1 MNGWAKFFLLIVC
14 CIFTLILWPQ
24 YNTDSLQF
32 MGLLALLWTCLILL
46 VSIVGN
52 IFALYKFEFLNRL
65 VSLAYL
71 AALLASLI
79 YYFPLENDQ
88 TPYLRMK
95 NNIWPTISDAKAG
108 IERLT
113 FNFDFVRRNVNNEK
127 NYINQQFDKADSTK
141 KEIKKAVQK
150 TQEMLDIIVEPAEE
164 QESAQ

>member
-113 FNFDFVRRNVNNEK
+113 FNFDFVRRNANNEK
-127 NYINQQFDKADSTK
+127 NYINQQFDKADSAK

-150 TQEMLDIIVEPAEE
+150 TQEVLDIIVEPAEE

>member
-79 YYFPLENDQ
+79 YYFPLENNQ

-113 FNFDFVRRNVNNEK
+113 FNFDFVRRNANNEK

>member
-95 NNIWPTISDAKAG
+95 NNIWPTISDAKTG

-113 FNFDFVRRNVNNEK
+113 FNFDFIRRNANNEK

>member
-46 VSIVGN
+46 ISIVGN

-79 YYFPLENDQ
+79 YNFPLENDQ

>member
-88 TPYLRMK
+88 TPYLRKK

>member
-79 YYFPLENDQ
+79 YNFPLENDQ

>member
-1 MNGWAKFFLLIVC
+1 MVI
-14 CIFTLILWPQ
+14 
-24 YNTDSLQF
+24 YN
-32 MGLLALLWTCLILL
+32 
-46 VSIVGN
+46 
-52 IFALYKFEFLNRL
+52 
-65 VSLAYL
+65 
-71 AALLASLI
+71 
-79 YYFPLENDQ
+79 FPLENDQ

>member
-95 NNIWPTISDAKAG
+95 NNIWPTISDAKTG

-113 FNFDFVRRNVNNEK
+113 FNFDFIRRNANNEK

-164 QESAQ
+164 QESAR

>member
-24 YNTDSLQF
+24 YNTDGLQF

>member
-46 VSIVGN
+46 ISIVGN

>member
-14 CIFTLILWPQ
+14 CVFTLILWPQ
-24 YNTDSLQF
+24 YNKDGLQF
-32 MGLLALLWTCLILL
+32 LGLLALLWTCLILL

-52 IFALYKFEFLNRL
+52 ILALYKFEFLNRL

-95 NNIWPTISDAKAG
+95 NNVWPTISDAKTG

-113 FNFDFVRRNVNNEK
+113 FNFDFIRRNANNEK

>member
-113 FNFDFVRRNVNNEK
+113 FNFDFVRRNANNEK

>member
-71 AALLASLI
+71 AALLVSLI

-95 NNIWPTISDAKAG
+95 NNIWPTISDAKTG

-113 FNFDFVRRNVNNEK
+113 FNFDFIRRNANNEK

>member
-95 NNIWPTISDAKAG
+95 NNIWPTISDAKTG

-113 FNFDFVRRNVNNEK
+113 FNFDFIRRNANNEK

-164 QESAQ
+164 QESAE